1 MKQGENTMYDI
12 PLNDEIEEGL
22 EMKTFDLE
30 KNTRDLE
37 HLKTSSRINNTM
49 IFFGVSVLGFAGTM
63 IYIFKKFV

>member
-30 KNTRDLE
+30 KDARDLE
-37 HLKTSSRINNTM
+37 NLKTSPRINNTI
-49 IFFGVSVLGFAGTM
+49 IFFKVCFHNE
-63 IYIFKKFV
+63 